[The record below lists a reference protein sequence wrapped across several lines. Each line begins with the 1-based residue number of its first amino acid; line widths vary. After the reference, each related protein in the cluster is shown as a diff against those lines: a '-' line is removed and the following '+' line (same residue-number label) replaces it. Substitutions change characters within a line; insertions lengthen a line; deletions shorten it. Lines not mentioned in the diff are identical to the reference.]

1 MSLPAAKA
9 ALSLYCSRACVVMKS
24 RSNYHRCRRPFQRT
38 ELEKVG
44 FPVYLQLFIN
54 LRRSVS
60 KRHPPG
66 RVVFVLGR
74 NYKVAI
80 EKFANT
86 VVYDGKDTARLFLV
100 VDVQA
105 QQRTVTLRAL
115 SAPFEL
121 RANAA
126 VDSLFAGRPAR
137 ILLKLADLSRG
148 LRYLSRWWRVVRSFP
163 DQDGF

>member
-1 MSLPAAKA
+1 
-9 ALSLYCSRACVVMKS
+9 MKS
-24 RSNYHRCRRPFQRT
+24 RSNYYQRRRPFQGT

-44 FPVYLQLFIN
+44 FPVYLGLFIN

-60 KRHPPG
+60 KRHPPWTG
-66 RVVFVLGR
+66 CLLFMGR

-86 VVYDGKDTARLFLV
+86 VVYDGKDTSRLFQV

-115 SAPFEL
+115 SAPFQL
-121 RANAA
+121 HANAA
-126 VDSLFAGRPAR
+126 VDSIFAGRPAR

-148 LRYLSRWWRVVRSFP
+148 LRYLSRWWRVVRTFP
-163 DQDGF
+163 DQEAHPAEGLR